1 MFEKSSSLHS
11 LVVVIVYKHLQ
22 IANDTRMRDLA
33 AAFSPILSV
42 AGDVTD
48 IIQSSELF
56 NLYKIYSLDMSKAS

>member
-33 AAFSPILSV
+33 AAFSPILIV
-42 AGDVTD
+42 AGDV
-48 IIQSSELF
+48 I
-56 NLYKIYSLDMSKAS
+56 DMSKAS